1 MVPEVASSG
10 LQCEINH
17 RHHPY
22 WRFDFDVQSA
32 GNNRVQ
38 TFKSGVH
45 TDRNFEF
52 NTTKAI
58 AGNDVIIFPATD
70 LTVFANLKPGGND
83 GTPDGFANWD
93 YAGRRYPSL
102 QNDPWAPGSTSFAD
116 QGDLEA
122 VGNPNTSNNGES
134 INTADVVFWYSGH
147 IPHAASAGSTQ
158 IAYVGPWVYLID
170 N

>member
-1 MVPEVASSG
+1 M
-10 LQCEINH
+10 
-17 RHHPY
+17 
-22 WRFDFDVQSA
+22 QSA

-38 TFKSGVH
+38 TFKSGVY
-45 TDRNFEF
+45 TNQNFEF

-58 AGNDVIIFPATD
+58 AGNDVIIFPSTD

-83 GTPDGFANWD
+83 GTPDGFAGWD

-102 QNDPWAPGSTSFAD
+102 QNDRWAPWSTSFAD

-122 VGNPNTSNNGES
+122 VGNSNTSNNGES
-134 INTADVVFWYSGH
+134 INTADVVFWYNGH
-147 IPHAASAGSTQ
+147 LSHAASAGSTQ
-158 IAYVGPWVYLID
+158 WAYVGPWVYLID